1 MSDKE
6 SEDGR
11 DKEEEEEDE
20 EPLKYAPAISALPP
34 RVIQQEESQVEVSA
48 SPAFQ
53 CLEEVGTTMCWMKSV
68 FFMYIMLLL
77 YIIIYCNICK
87 NCYIVFDKFLLFTV
101 NAF

>member
-11 DKEEEEEDE
+11 EKGEGEEEEEEE

-34 RVIQQEESQVEVSA
+34 KVIQQEESQVEVSA

-53 CLEEVGTTMCWMKSV
+53 CLEEVCKFDD
-68 FFMYIMLLL
+68 FFFASCISMYRYSKL
-77 YIIIYCNICK
+77 
-87 NCYIVFDKFLLFTV
+87 FLFTV
-101 NAF
+101 LIFLR

>member
-11 DKEEEEEDE
+11 DKEEDE

-53 CLEEVGTTMCWMKSV
+53 CLEEVGTTLC
-68 FFMYIMLLL
+68 
-77 YIIIYCNICK
+77 
-87 NCYIVFDKFLLFTV
+87 
-101 NAF
+101 